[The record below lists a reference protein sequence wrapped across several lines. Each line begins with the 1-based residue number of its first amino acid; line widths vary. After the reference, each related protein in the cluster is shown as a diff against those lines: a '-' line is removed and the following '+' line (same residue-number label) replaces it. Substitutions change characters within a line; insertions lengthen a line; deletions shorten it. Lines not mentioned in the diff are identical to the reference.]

1 MYNLILNC
9 IYELKLRSQRHHYKK
24 SQVKIIEINRN
35 VGCGEAK
42 LAVHLLCFFSVNYCF
57 TKIRCK
63 AKTVE
68 NPIILHINGD

>member
-9 IYELKLRSQRHHYKK
+9 IYELKLRSLRHHYKK

-42 LAVHLLCFFSVNYCF
+42 LAVYLLCLFCNNYCLRI
-57 TKIRCK
+57 KINDK
-63 AKTVE
+63 NFE
-68 NPIILHINGD
+68 